1 MPTDKTFEDLVSLLR
16 VKQDERKRAYNDMQ
30 LVNTEKEIY
39 KKQVE
44 EYVSSHYMFLFLEE
58 KNSLKREMNIASK

>member
-16 VKQDERKRAYNDMQ
+16 VKQDERKRAYNEMQ
-30 LVNTEKEIY
+30 LVNTEREIY

-44 EYVSSHYMFLFLEE
+44 EYVGFTICFVTKE
-58 KNSLKREMNIASK
+58 KIV

>member
-1 MPTDKTFEDLVSLLR
+1 LPTDKTFEDLVSLLR

-30 LVNTEKEIY
+30 IVNTEKELY

-44 EYVSSHYMFLFLEE
+44 EYVSFDYMFLFL
-58 KNSLKREMNIASK
+58 KKKTSSKREMSIVSK